1 MREKTNKKTNKVDSF
16 WREIDNWCRSV
27 FIVDLSALKIN
38 KQIYYNI
45 KQQGW
50 NEKENPK
57 DKISC
62 LPLTYFS
69 NHEITLVYLL
79 NKNKNWTGVNAA

>member
-1 MREKTNKKTNKVDSF
+1 MPEKNKQTNKTCRVSDG
-16 WREIDNWCRSV
+16 RSV

-38 KQIYYNI
+38 KYII
-45 KQQGW
+45 KQQCW

-69 NHEITLVYLL
+69 NHEINLVYLL
-79 NKNKNWTGVNAA
+79 NKN